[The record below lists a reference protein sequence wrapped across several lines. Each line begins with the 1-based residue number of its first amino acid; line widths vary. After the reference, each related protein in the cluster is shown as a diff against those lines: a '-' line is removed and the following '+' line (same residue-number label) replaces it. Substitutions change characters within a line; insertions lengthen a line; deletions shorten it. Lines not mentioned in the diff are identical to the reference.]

1 MTEAVLVVFTACWIA
16 HAVPV
21 PTAGH
26 CEALKPDLLRTLAV
40 VEPYVIFTAA
50 CYPVE
55 TDLRALEHE
64 RAGDARLHL
73 AAGHRPARRRPLMRD
88 LGDGEVDLG

>member
-40 VEPYVIFTAA
+40 VDPSVTFTAA

-64 RAGDARLHL
+64 RLETLACIWPPVTDPRSAPGRARP
-73 AAGHRPARRRPLMRD
+73 GS
-88 LGDGEVDLG
+88 